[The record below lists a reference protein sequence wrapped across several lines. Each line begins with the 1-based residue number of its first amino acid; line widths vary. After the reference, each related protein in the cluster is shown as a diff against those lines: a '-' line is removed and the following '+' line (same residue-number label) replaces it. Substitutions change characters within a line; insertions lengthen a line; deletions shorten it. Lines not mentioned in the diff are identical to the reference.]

1 MDQFFCLLIF
11 LTHDPV
17 WQKCTHTC
25 FGVGKK
31 KKTGET
37 KISWPLK
44 SYSPHRFKQ
53 SLYLSWTSTTFK
65 MLSSIRTAL
74 DNALYTV
81 D

>member
-1 MDQFFCLLIF
+1 MIQYGKNV
-11 LTHDPV
+11 LTHV
-17 WQKCTHTC
+17 L
-25 FGVGKK
+25 VLEK